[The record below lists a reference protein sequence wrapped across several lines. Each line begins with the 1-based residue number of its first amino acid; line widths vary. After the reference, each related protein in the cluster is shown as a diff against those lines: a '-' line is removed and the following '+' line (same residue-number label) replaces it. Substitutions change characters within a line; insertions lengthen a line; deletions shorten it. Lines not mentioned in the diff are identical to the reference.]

1 MFEASKHID
10 LVVKCMKN
18 LNNEEVDMF
27 LKDLLNLNDT
37 ELVMMKKINE
47 MSKDKK
53 EDNAE
58 KILYK
63 NALSESIVEMAKED
77 AKPQLYFYEI
87 LANEVK
93 MNPKKYTYKELAEKF
108 GKTVN
113 NIRFVISK
121 YNLTNYVKQ
130 ILKKE
135 INKEFFNKILIN
147 EVKSNPKKYTHKE
160 LAKKFGKTKKQIY
173 EYVSKYH
180 LIDYIA
186 KEKENG
192 NIDNEDV
199 RAEILGFLD
208 KK

>member
-53 EDNAE
+53 EEKTE

-63 NALSESIVEMAKED
+63 NALSESIVEMKEEE
-77 AKPQLYFYEI
+77 AKPKLHFWEE

-93 MNPKKYTYKELAEKF
+93 KNPKKYTYKELAEKF
-108 GKTVN
+108 GKN
-113 NIRFVISK
+113 EHNIKVVASK
-121 YNLTNYVKQ
+121 YNLTD
-130 ILKKE
+130 
-135 INKEFFNKILIN
+135 
-147 EVKSNPKKYTHKE
+147 
-160 LAKKFGKTKKQIY
+160 
-173 EYVSKYH
+173 YVSRYPN
-180 LIDYIA
+180 YIA
-186 KEKENG
+186 KENG

-199 RAEILGFLD
+199 RAEILGFID

>member
-53 EDNAE
+53 EE
-58 KILYK
+58 KVENILYK
-63 NALSESIVEMAKED
+63 NVLSESIVEMTKEGV
-77 AKPQLYFYEI
+77 KPHLHFYEI
-87 LANEVK
+87 LAKEVK
-93 MNPKKYTYKELAEKF
+93 M
-108 GKTVN
+108 
-113 NIRFVISK
+113 
-121 YNLTNYVKQ
+121 
-130 ILKKE
+130 
-135 INKEFFNKILIN
+135 
-147 EVKSNPKKYTHKE
+147 NPKKYTHKE
-160 LAKKFGKTKKQIY
+160 LAEKFGKNENNIRVVINKYNLTDYVKSMNDINKEFFYKTLINEVKKNPKKYTCKELAEKFGKTKQQIY
-173 EYVSKYH
+173 DYVSKYH
-180 LIDYIA
+180 LRNYIA
-186 KEKENG
+186 KKKENG

-199 RAEILGFLD
+199 RAEILGFID